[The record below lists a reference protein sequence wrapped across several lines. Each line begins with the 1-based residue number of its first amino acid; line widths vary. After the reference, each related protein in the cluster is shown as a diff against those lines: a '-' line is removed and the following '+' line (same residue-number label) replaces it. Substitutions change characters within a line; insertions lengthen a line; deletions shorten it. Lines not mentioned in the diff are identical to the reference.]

1 MVVMSF
7 TSNNE
12 TYRVGERR
20 SRKRKGESER
30 MDRRKRIGREKGR
43 ERDKVES
50 VRERMVGRGGVD
62 KGEILGNLR
71 EGERGGERER

>member
-1 MVVMSF
+1 
-7 TSNNE
+7 
-12 TYRVGERR
+12 
-20 SRKRKGESER
+20 